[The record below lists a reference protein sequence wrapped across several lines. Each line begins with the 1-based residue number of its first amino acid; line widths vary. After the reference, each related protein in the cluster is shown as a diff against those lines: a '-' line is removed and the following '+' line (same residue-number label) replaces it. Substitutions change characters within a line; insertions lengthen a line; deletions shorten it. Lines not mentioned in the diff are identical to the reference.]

1 MTKKYNIFKN
11 LSYNFYYTYNFYYFN
26 LNQFKKNN
34 KNNYHNLNNYNRINQ
49 YINKKIC
56 RFWRKH
62 LKN

>member
-11 LSYNFYYTYNFYYFN
+11 ISYKFYYTYNFYNFYDF
-26 LNQFKKNN
+26 N

-62 LKN
+62 LKNY